1 VRPSTGTV
9 VADADVA
16 QPVTDADQAVEQWTE
31 AEIARRHRL
40 VAEQAVKFGPPTP
53 SRAQLRTWKLQL
65 RGVEDRLTVV
75 VEDVHITYR
84 VYEDRKRPRA
94 RDRFAGKGSRE
105 YREIH
110 AVRGV
115 SFEARAGESIGIIG
129 RNGSGKST
137 LLMGM
142 AGLLPVDGGR
152 ILAHSQPSLLGVGAV
167 LQPRLSGR
175 RNIVIGTLA
184 LGMSKQEA
192 EAAVD
197 EITEFAGLEDSI
209 DLPMRTYSSGMRAR
223 LQFAI
228 ATSVKPEILMIDE
241 ALAVGDEVFKRRSD
255 ERIRELQDAA
265 GTIFIVSHGLEGI
278 VDTCTRVIWLEKGQ
292 LVADGDPRTVV
303 DRYRTDMASE
313 IRRDKKRRGRR
324 RGNRGGGRGEGRNPK
339 GGGRRSEP
347 LGTGDDT
354 GQNRAQR
361 GDRQNAGGDSRDGDG
376 ATGHAADG
384 TAAGGNADRRA

>member
-1 VRPSTGTV
+1 

-16 QPVTDADQAVEQWTE
+16 QAVTDADQAVEQWTE
-31 AEIARRHRL
+31 AEVARRHRL
-40 VAEQAVKFGPPTP
+40 VAEQAIAFGPPTP
-53 SRAQLRTWKLQL
+53 SRAQLRLWKRQAQ
-65 RGVEDRLTVV
+65 GVEDRLTVV
-75 VEDVHITYR
+75 VDDVHITYR
-84 VYEDRKRPRA
+84 VYEDRKRPKA
-94 RDRFAGKGSRE
+94 RDRFAGRGSRE
-105 YREIH
+105 FREIH

-167 LQPRLSGR
+167 LQPWLSGR

-197 EITEFAGLEDSI
+197 EITEFAGLEDAI
-209 DLPMRTYSSGMRAR
+209 DLPMRTYSSGMKAR
-223 LQFAI
+223 LQFSI
-228 ATSVKPEILMIDE
+228 ATAVRPEILMIDE

-255 ERIRELQDAA
+255 ERIRELQEAA

-278 VDTCTRVIWLEKGQ
+278 IDTCTRVIWLEKGE
-292 LVADGDPRTVV
+292 LIADGDPRTVV
-303 DRYRTDMASE
+303 DRYRSEMASE
-313 IRRDKKRRGRR
+313 IHRDRKRRGGRGR
-324 RGNRGGGRGEGRNPK
+324 RGNAGSGRGNGPNRGGGG
-339 GGGRRSEP
+339 
-347 LGTGDDT
+347 
-354 GQNRAQR
+354 QR
-361 GDRQNAGGDSRDGDG
+361 GNRQDGD
-376 ATGHAADG
+376 AVDDP
-384 TAAGGNADRRA
+384 GG

>member
-1 VRPSTGTV
+1 M
-9 VADADVA
+9 ADADVA
-16 QPVTDADQAVEQWTE
+16 QAVPDADAAVEQWTE
-31 AEIARRHRL
+31 AEISRRHRL
-40 VAEQAVKFGPPTP
+40 VADQAITFGPPTP
-53 SRAQLRTWKLQL
+53 SRAQLRTWKRQLQS
-65 RGVEDRLTVV
+65 VEERLTVV
-75 VEDVHITYR
+75 VDDVHITCR
-84 VYEDRKRPRA
+84 VYEDRRRPKA
-94 RDRFAGKGSRE
+94 RDRFAGRGSRE
-105 YREIH
+105 FREIH

-115 SFEARAGESIGIIG
+115 SFEARAGESVGIIG

-167 LQPRLSGR
+167 LQPWLSGR

-197 EITEFAGLEDSI
+197 EITEFAGLEEAI
-209 DLPMRTYSSGMRAR
+209 DLPMRTYSSGMKAR
-223 LQFAI
+223 LQFSI
-228 ATSVKPEILMIDE
+228 ATSVKPEILLIDE

-265 GTIFIVSHGLEGI
+265 GTIFVVSHGLEGL

-303 DRYRTDMASE
+303 DRYRTEMASE
-313 IRRDKKRRGRR
+313 IRRDKKRRGKGRGA
-324 RGNRGGGRGEGRNPK
+324 RGNGGGGRGQGRNGR
-339 GGGRRSEP
+339 GGG
-347 LGTGDDT
+347 
-354 GQNRAQR
+354 QR
-361 GDRQNAGGDSRDGDG
+361 GNRRGGGQGSNDQNGAQAGDRRDTDGRAGDEQGGDVAQPAVDG
-376 ATGHAADG
+376 
-384 TAAGGNADRRA
+384 AAGGAPEGGRGA